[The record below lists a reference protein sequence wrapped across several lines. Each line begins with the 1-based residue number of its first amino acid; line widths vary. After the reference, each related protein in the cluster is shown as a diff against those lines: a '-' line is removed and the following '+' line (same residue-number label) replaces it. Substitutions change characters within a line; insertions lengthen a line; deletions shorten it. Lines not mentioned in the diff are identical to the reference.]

1 MNYSTAVNRPS
12 VNHLPSTPTSAA
24 RRTGGGAPR
33 RVPTESMSARLPPTN
48 RGVEITHSS
57 GSPSGSLLEF
67 SVHDLTGTTRC
78 TVEEVI
84 GTLSEFGILLEQQER
99 GSRNYRRRW
108 SGEFGVT
115 VQTDNKFGTDEVH
128 LRIPGQAC
136 EHLGLVNLLSLVTLV
151 DLKPTRIDGAIDYC
165 PFTPRHLLQARE
177 MGLTRTHAQAHAFMS
192 NGEGDTFTLGSR
204 SSDVFLR
211 CYDMRGYTRT
221 ELELKR
227 GHAREFL
234 AALMSRDMDEFPA
247 LFLGA
252 LRSHVDF
259 VDSGACENISR
270 APLLPFWRDFVG
282 MFKKVRLAPARVQS
296 VTEKYLRQARKYAGM
311 FHVYASLVASPGRP
325 LAHVLGELYSHGAEH
340 LKPHHRLLLRRSQ
353 VVTV

>member
-1 MNYSTAVNRPS
+1 MRRSLA
-12 VNHLPSTPTSAA
+12 LA
-24 RRTGGGAPR
+24 REEIPR
-33 RVPTESMSARLPPTN
+33 RNVRARVRAGRLPPTN
-48 RGVEITHSS
+48 RGVEITQ
-57 GSPSGSLLEF
+57 PSGLPADILLEF
-67 SVHDLTGTTRC
+67 TVHELTGTTRC
-78 TVEEVI
+78 TQEEVN
-84 GTLSEFGILLEQQER
+84 GTLSEFDISLEEQER
-99 GSRNYRRRW
+99 GSRNYLRRW
-108 SGEFGVT
+108 LGDFGVT
-115 VQTDNKFGTDEVH
+115 VQTDNKFGSDEVH
-128 LRIPGQAC
+128 VRIPGQAC
-136 EHLGLVNLLSLVTLV
+136 EHLGFVNLLSLATLLNLNV
-151 DLKPTRIDGAIDYC
+151 TRIDAATDYC

-177 MGLTRTHAQAHAFMS
+177 MGLTRTHAQTHGWDS
-192 NGEGDTFTLGSR
+192 NNDGDTFTLGAR

-234 AALMSRDMDEFPA
+234 AGLMSRDTDEFPA

-252 LRSHVDF
+252 LRSYVDF

-270 APLLPFWRDFVG
+270 APLLPFWRSFVG
-282 MFKKVRLAPARVQS
+282 MFDAVRLAPARAQAV
-296 VTEKYLRQARKYAGM
+296 VEKYLRQARKYAGM

>member
-1 MNYSTAVNRPS
+1 MRG
-12 VNHLPSTPTSAA
+12 A
-24 RRTGGGAPR
+24 RARAPEPKGSEVWGGVCP
-33 RVPTESMSARLPPTN
+33 ERLPPTN
-48 RGVEITHSS
+48 RGVEITK
-57 GSPSGSLLEF
+57 PSGLPVEPMLEF
-67 SVHDLTGTTRC
+67 TVHELTGTTRC
-78 TVEEVI
+78 TPEEVE
-84 GTLSEFGILLEQQER
+84 GTLSEFGISLEENKT
-99 GSRNYRRRW
+99 GSRNYRRLW
-108 SGEFGVT
+108 SGDFGSSVE
-115 VQTDNKFGTDEVH
+115 TDNKFGTDESRV
-128 LRIPGQAC
+128 RIPGQAC
-136 EHLGLVNLLSLVTLV
+136 EHLGLVNLLSLATLLNLNVTRL
-151 DLKPTRIDGAIDYC
+151 DAATDYC
-165 PFTPRHLLQARE
+165 PFTPRHLLQATD
-177 MGLTRTHAQAHAFMS
+177 MGLTRTHAQTHGWDS
-192 NGEGDTFTLGSR
+192 NNDGDTFTLGSR
-204 SSDVFLR
+204 KSDVYLR

-252 LRSHVDF
+252 IRSCVDF

-270 APLLPFWRDFVG
+270 APLLPFWREFVG
-282 MFKKVRLAPARVQS
+282 MFERVRLAPARVQP
-296 VTEKYLRQARKYAGM
+296 VVEKYLRQARKYAGM

>member
-1 MNYSTAVNRPS
+1 MRGA
-12 VNHLPSTPTSAA
+12 LA
-24 RRTGGGAPR
+24 RAPEPR
-33 RVPTESMSARLPPTN
+33 RESEVWGWVCPERLPPTN
-48 RGVEITHSS
+48 RGVEITQPP
-57 GSPSGSLLEF
+57 GLPADTLLEF
-67 SVHDLTGTTRC
+67 TVHELTGTTRC
-78 TVEEVI
+78 TQEEVE
-84 GTLSEFGILLEQQER
+84 GTLSEFGIALEENKT
-99 GSRNYRRRW
+99 GSRNYLRRW
-108 SGEFGVT
+108 LGDLGVT
-115 VQTDNKFGTDEVH
+115 VQADNKFGSDEVH
-128 LRIPGQAC
+128 VRIPGQAC
-136 EHLGLVNLLSLVTLV
+136 EHLGLVNLLSLATLLNLNVTRL
-151 DLKPTRIDGAIDYC
+151 DAATDYC
-165 PFTPRHLLQARE
+165 PFTPRHLMQARE
-177 MGLTRTHAQAHAFMS
+177 MGLTRTHAQSHGFMS

-234 AALMSRDMDEFPA
+234 AGLMSRDVSEFPA

-259 VDSGACENISR
+259 VNADACENISR
-270 APLLPFWRDFVG
+270 APLLPFWRSFVG
-282 MFKKVRLAPARVQS
+282 MFERVRLAPARVHQ
-296 VTEKYLRQARKYAGM
+296 VVEKYLRQARKYAGM